1 MSNNPIQPIMHP
13 DDANNE
19 NQSTP
24 NSEMIEAGEE
34 TAAVINESPLI
45 EDIAGESPETT
56 DDSQAEMHGDANEG
70 LAIDETAVN
79 VEPAAVEKHAQKKR
93 SFFEKMFGHRG
104 EEKTQALVDQKQ
116 PVLESLKESAEPVT
130 EQGSLVRQP
139 AKELQ
144 AVEEIQPATPAI
156 DLDDVRS
163 VVREEIEQVQ
173 NGITSAIQ
181 LELSRIE
188 NDEAKRSYDEAQ
200 NVMGAFYHTK
210 GEVVFARVQALKLRQ
225 AAVFNDTTRSIK
237 EIRDDINLISEMLG
251 EAQKDLTEVEQITAS
266 RAEAMETYVAN
277 MGLQQQVAA
286 LQQAIETRPA
296 NPPKSKP
303 GGLGL
308 WSMIALAILIV
319 AVGVLG
325 YFFPIPTEAASEAN
339 ARALIET
346 ASLYQVS
353 GQPDDVERVL
363 DEAIKAGVSN
373 PDLLGR
379 SGQLYMSINEYK
391 KAESVLKEAVLA
403 DPERQTFR
411 LNLARTYAKL
421 GSRQDAITQ
430 YNELIKLTGPN
441 VIFYVELGNQ
451 YELLQKYTDA
461 EAQYNKAIE
470 ADPNRYEGYFNLG
483 QLYRVRLLD
492 YVKAEEQYKLALDKR
507 PDVYLAKVYYGAS
520 LAGQKKYNDAIAVYL
535 DAITD
540 YADGQSAPFYMAE
553 AYRAMGKYEEAIPW
567 YQRAL
572 ELSPNSIQT
581 LIGLGKTYDAQN
593 NCTDAA
599 KTFAEVLRI
608 QPKNEDAQ
616 AGFNKCAGK

>member
-1 MSNNPIQPIMHP
+1 MSNDPIQPIMHQ

-19 NQSTP
+19 NQNVP
-24 NSEMIEAGEE
+24 VSEMIEAGEE
-34 TAAVINESPLI
+34 AVSELEESPLKGNV
-45 EDIAGESPETT
+45 EGQPLEAADHAPAELQSELGE
-56 DDSQAEMHGDANEG
+56 N
-70 LAIDETAVN
+70 TAV
-79 VEPAAVEKHAQKKR
+79 EGMPASVVPATVEKQSQKKR
-93 SFFEKMFGHRG
+93 SFFDKLLGHKG
-104 EEKTQALVDQKQ
+104 EEKAQVLADEKHPALET
-116 PVLESLKESAEPVT
+116 LAASAEPTV
-130 EQGSLVRQP
+130 EQGGLEGQP

-144 AVEEIQPATPAI
+144 AVEEVKPAI
-156 DLDDVRS
+156 PAIGLDDVRS
-163 VVREEIEQVQ
+163 MVREEIELVQ

-286 LQQAIETRPA
+286 LQQAVETRVV
-296 NPPKSKP
+296 NPPKPKS

-308 WSMIALAILIV
+308 WPMIVLAVLIL
-319 AVGVLG
+319 AVGALG
-325 YFFPIPTEAASEAN
+325 YFFPVPTEAASDAN
-339 ARALIET
+339 ARALIEA

-353 GQPDDVERVL
+353 GQSDDVERVL

-379 SGQLYMSINEYK
+379 SGQLYLSINEYK

-461 EAQYNKAIE
+461 EAHYKKAIE
-470 ADPNRYEGYFNLG
+470 ADPDRYEGYFNLG

-520 LAGQKKYNDAIAVYL
+520 LAGQNKYNDAIAVYL

-540 YADGQSAPFYMAE
+540 YADGQSAPFFMAE
-553 AYRAMGKYEEAIPW
+553 AYRSMGKYEDAVSW

-572 ELSPNSIQT
+572 ELSPDSVQT